1 MPRLT
6 AGVLAL
12 DPPRRA
18 VLSLIHWSRTCNGRA
33 RPLWP
38 VRCLRALQPKPRPAT
53 PASSDPRPGEKAPW
67 GRGVPCCVHGRKQRE
82 PRVALPLRR
91 VDVCKSCFSLLYL
104 VIYHVATFVFQCF
117 IMLLMLQQLLFCVSS
132 ATPCRNSCISVFHR
146 GLANVAIYVF
156 YCFIAIW
163 QMLLETL
170 SYMLRWNF
178 FL

>member
-1 MPRLT
+1 
-6 AGVLAL
+6 
-12 DPPRRA
+12 
-18 VLSLIHWSRTCNGRA
+18 
-33 RPLWP
+33 
-38 VRCLRALQPKPRPAT
+38 
-53 PASSDPRPGEKAPW
+53 
-67 GRGVPCCVHGRKQRE
+67 
-82 PRVALPLRR
+82 
-91 VDVCKSCFSLLYL
+91 
-104 VIYHVATFVFQCF
+104 
-117 IMLLMLQQLLFCVSS
+117 MLLMLQQLLFCVSS